1 MCVWGGARS
10 FPLSASSKEIF
21 ASIARSNRVR
31 VSVEPSS
38 VSQTDR
44 RRTDLKFTGLLA
56 DSATVYG
63 DVTVTNP
70 TCKSNVEDAA
80 VMSGSA
86 AAKAAVSK
94 VAWHGATVAA
104 SGSGAI
110 FVPLAFETGGR
121 IDPPAEALLDAL
133 IRAGSSDRRAWG
145 IIKTYWMRAIAV
157 TIQKGV
163 ARVITRPRLPQPRL
177 LLPSNGNPGP
187 PSAASLA
194 RLAHITTMNDRTND
208 HVDVAPMNAQDPFLL
223 TSRSSEPSAALVGV
237 AHARA

>member
-1 MCVWGGARS
+1 M
-10 FPLSASSKEIF
+10 
-21 ASIARSNRVR
+21 
-31 VSVEPSS
+31 
-38 VSQTDR
+38 T
-44 RRTDLKFTGLLA
+44 
-56 DSATVYG
+56 
-63 DVTVTNP
+63 

-187 PSAASLA
+187 PSAASLS
-194 RLAHITTMNDRTND
+194 RLAHITTLNDRTND
-208 HVDVAPMNAQDPFLL
+208 HLNLGPADVQDPFHI
-223 TSRSSEPSAALVGV
+223 SRSSQPSAALVGG
-237 AHARA
+237 ARTRA